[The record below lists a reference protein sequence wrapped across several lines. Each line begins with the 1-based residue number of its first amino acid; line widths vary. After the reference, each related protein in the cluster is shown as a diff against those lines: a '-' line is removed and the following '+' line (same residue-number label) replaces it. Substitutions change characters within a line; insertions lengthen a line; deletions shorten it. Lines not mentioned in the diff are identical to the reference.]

1 MKPRKSETFPD
12 LVERR
17 KLARPDEPIKVPVAS
32 AATLATRVREV
43 GRAWRAGDEP
53 AARYELAELARED
66 RILSLTHPLWS
77 APRRDQQLAGT
88 GDRHQR
94 QGRRPRRDR
103 GRPKDGKKISYVLV
117 LSLDLRHVRME
128 HEGKIAGWSGGRMT
142 SLNLYLDSSSAAGR
156 AVVGIYASRNGH
168 PAALLDQ
175 ATIASVTPGSRN
187 SIPVP
192 SLSVTAGQRLWIAVL
207 GPKGAGTIRFR
218 DALSLADR
226 ARKRAR
232 STTWP
237 PYPRRG
243 RPARPMPTGSS
254 PPTEAE

>member
-53 AARYELAELARED
+53 AARYELAELAREA

-94 QGRRPRRDR
+94 QGRRPRCDR
-103 GRPKDGKKISYVLV
+103 GRPKDSKKISYLLA
-117 LSLDLRHVRME
+117 LSLDIRHVRME

-142 SLNLYLDSSSAAGR
+142 SLNSISTPPPRPAGR
-156 AVVGIYASRNGH
+156 SSGSTRPERH

>member
-1 MKPRKSETFPD
+1 M
-12 LVERR
+12 
-17 KLARPDEPIKVPVAS
+17 
-32 AATLATRVREV
+32 
-43 GRAWRAGDEP
+43 
-53 AARYELAELARED
+53 
-66 RILSLTHPLWS
+66 
-77 APRRDQQLAGT
+77 
-88 GDRHQR
+88 
-94 QGRRPRRDR
+94 
-103 GRPKDGKKISYVLV
+103 

-218 DALSLADR
+218 DALSGSGSETSAQHNLGALPSTWSTGKTYADGKLS
-226 ARKRAR
+226 A
-232 STTWP
+232 
-237 PYPRRG
+237 Y
-243 RPARPMPTGSS
+243 GS
-254 PPTEAE
+254 